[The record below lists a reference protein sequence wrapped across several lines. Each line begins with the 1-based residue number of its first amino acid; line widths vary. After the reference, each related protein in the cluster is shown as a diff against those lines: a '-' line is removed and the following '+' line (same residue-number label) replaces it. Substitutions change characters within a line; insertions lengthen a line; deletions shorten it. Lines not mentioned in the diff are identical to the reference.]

1 MCMGLVAIIFIC
13 CIGAFIGAIIGC
25 VMGAITVP
33 LMILDGKVISPL
45 EIIGEIFSGPKDQ
58 I

>member
-1 MCMGLVAIIFIC
+1 MIFVC
-13 CIGAFIGAIIGC
+13 CIGAFIGAIVGC
-25 VMGAITVP
+25 VIGAITVP

-45 EIIGEIFSGPKDQ
+45 EIIGGIFNGPKDQ

>member
-1 MCMGLVAIIFIC
+1 MGLVGLIFIC
-13 CIGAFIGAIIGC
+13 FIGAFIGAIVGC

-33 LMILDGKVISPL
+33 LRILDGNVISPL
-45 EIIGEIFSGPKDQ
+45 EIIGGIFNGPKDQ